1 MIFVQAWNL
10 WNDDRAWELLDPT
23 VVNSCTMSE
32 LLLCIQVSLLCVQ
45 ANPEERPTMSDVVS
59 MLGNE
64 RTVLPAPKQPALST
78 YLNVGEIDSL
88 RDEQQHRPSQVNVT
102 MSAVHAR

>member
-1 MIFVQAWNL
+1 MKAWNL
-10 WNDDRAWELLDPT
+10 WNDGRAWELLDPT

-32 LLLCIQVSLLCVQ
+32 LLLCIQVGLLCVQ
-45 ANPEERPTMSDVVS
+45 ENPEDRPSMSDVVS

-64 RTVLPAPKQPALST
+64 RTDLPPPKQPALST
-78 YLNVGEIDSL
+78 YFNVGEIDSP
-88 RDEQQHRPSQVNVT
+88 RIEQHKPSQVNIT

>member
-1 MIFVQAWNL
+1 MKAWNL
-10 WNDDRAWELLDPT
+10 WNADRAWELLDPT

-32 LLLCIQVSLLCVQ
+32 LLLCIQVGLLCVQ
-45 ANPEERPTMSDVVS
+45 ENPEDRPSMSDVVS

-64 RTVLPAPKQPALST
+64 RTVLPSPKQPALST
-78 YLNVGEIDSL
+78 YLNVGEIDSP
-88 RDEQQHRPSQVNVT
+88 RTEQHKPSQVHIT